1 MRCSS
6 NRLFVGVFVC
16 WTSLL
21 ATGCYNMNGYVMN
34 ASGHGYYDQGNYA
47 MAAREFETA
56 LQSNPYNP
64 DYMANL
70 AKAKAKM
77 GDQQTAEQMFRQALA
92 TTPSHQPSY
101 HGLAELM
108 IAQGRGEE
116 AGRLVNTWASTQPY
130 VAESHVELA
139 WVQKELGQSHAA
151 AQSLQ
156 RALQVN
162 PSHATALAHLG
173 QYYQEI
179 GQPAQAVAMYQ
190 QSLQSDWNQPE
201 VHSQIAMA
209 SQAAGQNHPMGEM
222 AMARGVHPESLARK
236 QLAFGPS
243 MTGGPAMVGGPGMP
257 GQQMAY
263 QPPFSPQLAGN
274 PAAMAPGGY
283 PDMMAQQ
290 QFGDPAG
297 LPGVPSMQPMPQMAA
312 TNPMPT
318 DQSVFMPNQSF
329 NPMMPFP
336 VGGGEVST
344 SGVTNPN
351 SVPVRTA
358 TPLPDPA
365 FSMVETQNPFKAVS
379 SSTTVA
385 SDVPEVIAF

>member
-1 MRCSS
+1 MCCSW
-6 NRLFVGVFVC
+6 NRLFAGVFVC
-16 WTSLL
+16 CTSVLV
-21 ATGCYNMNGYVMN
+21 TGCYNMNGYVMN

-56 LQSNPYNP
+56 LQSNPYNA

-116 AGRLVNTWASTQPY
+116 ANRLVNTWASTQPY

-162 PSHATALAHLG
+162 PSHSTALAHLG

-179 GQPAQAVAMYQ
+179 GQPSQAVAMYQ

-201 VHSQIAMA
+201 VHSQIASA
-209 SQAAGQNHPMGEM
+209 AQAAGPNHPMGEM

-236 QLAFGPS
+236 QLAFGPGMVS
-243 MTGGPAMVGGPGMP
+243 GRAMVGGPGMP
-257 GQQMAY
+257 GQQLAF
-263 QPPFSPQLAGN
+263 QPPHNPQF
-274 PAAMAPGGY
+274 AANSATMAAGGY
-283 PDMMAQQ
+283 PGMMAQQ
-290 QFGDPAG
+290 PHAYSPPPPGSQFTPQIMAGANPPSPA
-297 LPGVPSMQPMPQMAA
+297 
-312 TNPMPT
+312 N
-318 DQSVFMPNQSF
+318 QSAFMPGQAF

-336 VGGGEVST
+336 VGGGDVTTSVATSPSST
-344 SGVTNPN
+344 
-351 SVPVRTA
+351 PVQLT
-358 TPLPDPA
+358 TPTPDPA
-365 FSMVETQNPFKAVS
+365 FSVAETQNPFQAVS
-379 SSTTVA
+379 NSTTIA
-385 SDVPEVIAF
+385 SDIPEVIAF